1 MSSIRQVAVL
11 TTPGFACPTAT
22 LRLLSQGQ
30 AAWKD
35 FQAQLSDLL
44 RTQVYLQAQKG
55 CGRWHSMTTLLGEGW
70 ARALGV
76 SNFFPDRLIDLID
89 HHDVVPVV
97 NQVETHMFFQ

>member
-1 MSSIRQVAVL
+1 
-11 TTPGFACPTAT
+11 
-22 LRLLSQGQ
+22 
-30 AAWKD
+30 
-35 FQAQLSDLL
+35 
-44 RTQVYLQAQKG
+44 
-55 CGRWHSMTTLLGEGW
+55 MTTLLGKGW